1 MEAERMV
8 SVRPKR
14 NILSEALSYV
24 GQAWPYILGD
34 GEESSSCIWSEGGE
48 DAKLPPEL
56 VVLPVIC

>member
-1 MEAERMV
+1 MDCTNLRDSIEAERMV

-34 GEESSSCIWSEGGE
+34 GEESSSSI
-48 DAKLPPEL
+48 
-56 VVLPVIC
+56 